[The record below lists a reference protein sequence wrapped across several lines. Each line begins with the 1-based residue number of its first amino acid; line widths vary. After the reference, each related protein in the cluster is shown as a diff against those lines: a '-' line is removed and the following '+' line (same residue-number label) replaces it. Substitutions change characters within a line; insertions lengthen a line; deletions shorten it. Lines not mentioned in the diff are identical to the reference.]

1 MIMCISNF
9 ADESDTM
16 KEYIIESSV
25 INIVFDSTHPDRS
38 TVIIILIQNLRK
50 DAFYCLSTLIT
61 TNNYNLFKRMIFGMP
76 FLEKMVI
83 GLDQM
88 IDISK

>member
-38 TVIIILIQNLRK
+38 TVIIILI
-50 DAFYCLSTLIT
+50 
-61 TNNYNLFKRMIFGMP
+61 
-76 FLEKMVI
+76 
-83 GLDQM
+83 
-88 IDISK
+88 